1 MNSIEQI
8 RPKFAKTLQYLKS
21 KLRCNYVR
29 GVAYNGEG
37 KELADSFVFAN

>member
-8 RPKFAKTLQYLKS
+8 RPNFAKTLQYLKS

-29 GVAYNGEG
+29 GVDYKRGGERAG
-37 KELADSFVFAN
+37 